1 MGEDEVE
8 QIVWTYAYYELAQ
21 RDFVEENGQKKLF
34 SGFLSDQAH
43 HLFDMTKT
51 RDN

>member
-1 MGEDEVE
+1 MT
-8 QIVWTYAYYELAQ
+8 WTYAYYELAE
-21 RDFVEENGQKKLF
+21 RGYIEENGQKKLF
-34 SGFLSDQAH
+34 NGFMGEQAM